1 VKRPP
6 DRVRSIFSVAAWL
19 NFFACDTD
27 DEHWYDGAARRRI
40 TETISWL
47 QDRIESRFPGAGL
60 SRLCSHLL
68 LKARAATQL
77 ADDFARPLMPLRVL
91 TVFLVVTLAIGV
103 GAAFSAVCALTCP
116 P

>member
-60 SRLCSHLL
+60 SRLCSN
-68 LKARAATQL
+68 
-77 ADDFARPLMPLRVL
+77 FCSRPGPLRNLL
-91 TVFLVVTLAIGV
+91 TISHARSCRSACLQFFLL
-103 GAAFSAVCALTCP
+103 SLLQSELERLSLRCAL
-116 P
+116 

>member
-1 VKRPP
+1 MKRPP

-47 QDRIESRFPGAGL
+47 QDRIESRFLEQGSLDSVATFAQGPG
-60 SRLCSHLL
+60 RY
-68 LKARAATQL
+68 AT
-77 ADDFARPLMPLRVL
+77 
-91 TVFLVVTLAIGV
+91 
-103 GAAFSAVCALTCP
+103 C
-116 P
+116 